1 MSAVVIGIG
10 NEFRRDDGVGPAVV
24 ALLRGRDLPGVR
36 LVDCDGETGRLLE
49 LWCDAD
55 LVILVD
61 AVRTRQPRPGRI
73 HRRSMHHAAV
83 AGRPASS
90 HGSDL
95 GAAVE
100 LARALGRLPR
110 LLLLYAVEAADTSF
124 GVGLSPAVAAAADR
138 LAAEVTATLRQASG
152 RPAPVRSIV
161 AGALRPGASPG
172 PGPGPDLGPG
182 TAAEPEPR

>member
-10 NEFRRDDGVGPAVV
+10 NEFRRDDGVGPAVL
-24 ALLRGRDLPGVR
+24 ARLRGQHLPGVR
-36 LVDCDGETGRLLE
+36 LADCDGETGRLLE
-49 LWCDAD
+49 LWRDAD
-55 LVILVD
+55 LAIVVD
-61 AVRTRQPRPGRI
+61 AVRVQHPEPGRI
-73 HRRSMHHAAV
+73 HRRSLRHPAM

-110 LLLLYAVEAADTSF
+110 LLLLYAVEVADTSF

-138 LAAEVTATLRQASG
+138 LAGEVAAAAAQAS
-152 RPAPVRSIV
+152 VRLPIPGHRRRSRH
-161 AGALRPGASPG
+161 LR
-172 PGPGPDLGPG
+172 
-182 TAAEPEPR
+182 RR